1 MFSII
6 SNNNKVNFGE
16 INEYP
21 INFNY
26 KDFKLYNFFDKEVK
40 SFLKNFKFHKFNYF
54 GITSGNYFAGI
65 GVVDLGYLFNIFGY
79 LYDFETKKVFEFN
92 KKGILKNNLIYDVNP
107 DNYKI
112 KYKDLINIEKSFD
125 KKTLILNVNFN
136 NKLIINTEF
145 EYDFNKNNP
154 LRLLAPANHNGWV
167 FTEKSALHKPL
178 SFEIIFN
185 KSKLNTD
192 KENTFLT
199 YDWSAGFMKRETNW
213 TWASFSGLNNE
224 NQTTGANF
232 ASFVNETYC
241 SENIYWENN
250 NKFKAEQIIFEYE
263 NNNPNKKWF
272 IYNKNKEIDLIFE
285 PEFERTEKI
294 NAIIIKSFF
303 RQFLGKFSGKLNKN
317 TEIKNLYGIT
327 EIHRALW

>member
-6 SNNNKVNFGE
+6 SSNNKV
-16 INEYP
+16 
-21 INFNY
+21 
-26 KDFKLYNFFDKEVK
+26 
-40 SFLKNFKFHKFNYF
+40 
-54 GITSGNYFAGI
+54 
-65 GVVDLGYLFNIFGY
+65 
-79 LYDFETKKVFEFN
+79 
-92 KKGILKNNLIYDVNP
+92 
-107 DNYKI
+107 
-112 KYKDLINIEKSFD
+112 
-125 KKTLILNVNFN
+125 
-136 NKLIINTEF
+136 
-145 EYDFNKNNP
+145 
-154 LRLLAPANHNGWV
+154 
-167 FTEKSALHKPL
+167 
-178 SFEIIFN
+178 
-185 KSKLNTD
+185 
-192 KENTFLT
+192 
-199 YDWSAGFMKRETNW
+199 
-213 TWASFSGLNNE
+213 
-224 NQTTGANF
+224 NF